1 MARRRWRGIKQTNVE
16 TQLEI
21 SFEWNRENNNKL
33 VIYTNYQ
40 RKGFFFSSPSFPAA
54 PIIAD
59 ELLTKME
66 KKKRI
71 EVGQRSYGPSTLQY
85 GSFKMRLCSAIREK
99 KFSNRGTILFN
110 EELLK
115 FRQLE
120 KSDIGSSHRASI
132 YSEVPQ
138 VTIMLNAENMLFIR
152 WLPCNSPNSLIVSPT
167 VHLADTTNPDNFQQ
181 VVFFQSYR
189 NCKKS
194 ATYPLCSTL

>member
-1 MARRRWRGIKQTNVE
+1 MARRRWRGFKQTNVE

-120 KSDIGSSHRASI
+120 KSDREFTSSFNLLGGAAGDHS
-132 YSEVPQ
+132 
-138 VTIMLNAENMLFIR
+138 AENMLFIR
-152 WLPCNSPNSLIVSPT
+152 WFPCNSPNSLIVSPT
-167 VHLADTTNPDNFQQ
+167 VHLADTTNPDNF
-181 VVFFQSYR
+181 
-189 NCKKS
+189 
-194 ATYPLCSTL
+194 